1 MTNSRGRTGLAPLG
15 IVLLA
20 LLTISIALGAWIT
33 ISGFNSQAREQ
44 AQVEAEAAKKRTT
57 LGIAIEAIDS
67 NLLSIRNSGKG
78 RISEVSVYIDG
89 VPANL
94 VENFRGLGEN
104 ERTVLEL
111 EVAPTFGEHRLR
123 VVANSVAQDEI
134 RISGRSLAIFKAR
147 IPIRVTNAGNR
158 DYKSTWAFGGSADG
172 GKEISVSLPI
182 SDGGS
187 VVATAEG
194 LEYPS
199 KIVTNWYNSA
209 WKNRREINFSD
220 FAGHGYSGNVVEVLL
235 EKLKL
240 STGRCEEL
248 RITSEEG
255 RLVPY
260 EVLVQDGASC
270 KIRLPIKVAPGTV
283 GRYYAYSSNP
293 LGGALEGEVEISVPN
308 YTKDLC
314 IDNGKLVACFGLSQ
328 GGIMN
333 LSEKGGANLLTWN
346 VGPDGKYS
354 GVAPSVLYKEGWD
367 YSKSA
372 CSDGYKYINH
382 TLRKGKISLRLDYY
396 FGISCSGAN
405 YTYRY
410 LGTFY
415 PDTNFFD
422 IETSNLNEVRFG
434 GTLQNF
440 FSQPNWN
447 RSFPS
452 EGSVVSDGKYS
463 AYWRVNSPES
473 TAIGTVALFL
483 NERAIGGFIR
493 PPNFIV
499 LDDSQSLPPGV
510 ISVMRTVVSKSEY
523 KEAPTKGEYEKTLPG
538 ALGVSIG
545 EDESASANPS
555 AKVDFSVFLDRGAS
569 KSVYL
574 YYTDSEIA
582 ATRRKPAHKN
592 ALVGYGLEGTVGKEE
607 ILNAKPSS
615 GTAGNSSTS
624 QG

>member
-1 MTNSRGRTGLAPLG
+1 MADRSSLAPLG

-33 ISGFNSQAREQ
+33 ISGLNSQAKEQ

-78 RISEVSVYIDG
+78 RINDVSVYIDG

-104 ERTVLEL
+104 ERAVLEL
-111 EVAPTFGEHRLR
+111 EVAPTFGEHKLK

-134 RISGRSLAIFKAR
+134 RISGRSIAIFKAR
-147 IPIRVTNAGNR
+147 IPIRVTNAGAR
-158 DYKSTWAFGGSADG
+158 DYKSTWAFGGSSGG

-182 SDGGS
+182 SDGGAI
-187 VVATAEG
+187 VATSEG

-199 KIVTNWYNSA
+199 RITTNWYNSA

-220 FAGHGYSGNVVEVLL
+220 FTGTGYDGNVAEVFL

-240 STGRCEEL
+240 STGNCGEL
-248 RITSEEG
+248 RITSEAG
-255 RLVPY
+255 GLVPY
-260 EVLVQDGASC
+260 EILVQGDASC
-270 KIRLPIKVAPGTV
+270 KIRFPIKVSPGTV

-293 LGGALEGEVEISVPN
+293 LGGPLEGEVEISVPN

-314 IDNGKLVACFGLSQ
+314 IDNGKLVACFGLSR

-333 LSEKGGANLLTWN
+333 LSEKGGANLLAWN

-372 CSDGYKYINH
+372 CSDGYTYLNH
-382 TLRKGKISLRLDYY
+382 TLRRGKVSLNLDYY

-410 LGTFY
+410 SGTFY
-415 PDTNFFD
+415 PNTNFFD
-422 IETSNLNEVRFG
+422 IETSNLNEVSFG

-447 RSFPS
+447 KSFPS

-463 AYWRVNSPES
+463 AYWRVNSPEETS
-473 TAIGTVALFL
+473 IGAVALFL

-499 LDDSQSLPPGV
+499 VDDSKSLPPGV
-510 ISVMRTVVSKSEY
+510 ISKIRTVVSKSEE
-523 KEAPTKGEYEKTLPG
+523 KDAPTRIEYEKTLPG
-538 ALGVSIG
+538 ALGISIG
-545 EDESASANPS
+545 QDETASTNPI
-555 AKVDFSVFLDRGAS
+555 AKVDFSVFLDKGAS

-574 YYTDSEIA
+574 YYTDSEIVG
-582 ATRRKPAHKN
+582 TRRKPEHKN
-592 ALVGYGLEGTVGKEE
+592 ALLGYSLEGTVGKEE
-607 ILNAKPSS
+607 ILNVKPSS
-615 GTAGNSSTS
+615 GTASNSSAS